1 MDTFLSD
8 GLTRERISPA
18 TANIQREI
26 KTILQEILEND
37 GGAHYN
43 YETQAIVIG
52 GDSLAKGVNLAC
64 KKVWLSTGGSDVQV
78 TVVDSADS
86 TIDGDTQ
93 GFLLPTIT
101 TGSPLSL
108 VVDNVGRLRFYGS
121 AAAVVYILA
130 RK

>member
-18 TANIQREI
+18 TANLQREI
-26 KTILQEILEND
+26 KTVLQEILEND

-43 YETQAIVIG
+43 YETQAITIG
-52 GDSLAKGVNLAC
+52 GDKLARGVDLAC
-64 KKVWLSTGGSDVQV
+64 KKVWLATGGSDVQV
-78 TVVDSADS
+78 TIVNSADS
-86 TIDGDTQ
+86 DIDGDTQ

-101 TGSPLSL
+101 TGSPLPL
-108 VVDNVGRLRFYGS
+108 IVDNVARLRFYGS
-121 AAAVVYILA
+121 GAAVVYILA

>member
-1 MDTFLSD
+1 MDTFLSRAD
-8 GLTRERISPA
+8 GQRIDPA
-18 TANIQREI
+18 IAGLQREI
-26 KTILQEILEND
+26 KAVLQELLDE
-37 GGAHYN
+37 GHEN
-43 YETQAIVIG
+43 YETQAITIG
-52 GDSLAKGVNLAC
+52 GDSLGKGVELAC
-64 KKVWLSTGGSDVQV
+64 KKVWLATGGSDVQV
-78 TVVDSADS
+78 TIVDSADS

-108 VVDNVGRLRFYGS
+108 VIDNVGRLRFYGS